1 MFRPA
6 DFAGRRLAFA
16 LAACL
21 AAAAPLAHA
30 QTGATAPAAIPKQHV
45 EVVDAYGGLMGGP
58 LGAYVEGVGQR
69 VAAAAGKPGQCAFHV
84 LNTNVVNAFTSPP
97 GCHVYI
103 SRGLLAIINSEDEL
117 AGVLGHEVGHVT
129 AKHAGKRQKRSIL
142 TGLGVLAVGAITGSE
157 QAAQLAGQAA
167 QLNVLSYSRA
177 QEFQSDDLS
186 VGYINAAGYA
196 PVGMID
202 VLTALDREDRLDNR
216 LRGVE
221 GKATA
226 VWARSHPLTSD
237 RIARAAQRAAALKVA
252 GSPNERPAPFLDAVD
267 GMLYGDDPSQG
278 FVDGRAFSHTG
289 LGIGFAAPAGYTLTN
304 TPSAV
309 LIDNPS
315 GARAQF
321 GLGQASRDRLE
332 DYVTTGLQK
341 ILGQTPAQIGRTQR
355 SSINGFET
363 ASISATAQA
372 SSGPV
377 EVAITAYAADGGR
390 AYHFVT
396 LAPAGRGRELDPLI
410 NSFHRLDA
418 REAAAARPRRIGVVT
433 VRPGDTA
440 ESLAR
445 RMAFPDYQLERF
457 LMINGLDAGARLEP
471 GRAVKLVTF
480 EQR

>member
-1 MFRPA
+1 MFRRA
-6 DFAGRRLAFA
+6 DFAARLMVLTA
-16 LAACL
+16 AACL
-21 AAAAPLAHA
+21 AAGAAPA
-30 QTGATAPAAIPKQHV
+30 QTAAIPKQHV
-45 EVVDAYGGLMGGP
+45 EVVDAYGGLMGGQ
-58 LGAYVEGVGQR
+58 LAAYVDAVGQR
-69 VAAAAGKPGQCAFHV
+69 VAAAAGKPGQCGFHV
-84 LNTNVVNAFTSPP
+84 LNSNLVNAFTAPP

-167 QLNVLSYSRA
+167 QRNVLSYSRT
-177 QEFQSDDLS
+177 QEFQSDDLA

-196 PVGMID
+196 PAGMID
-202 VLTALDREDRLDNR
+202 VLTALDREDRLGNR

-221 GKATA
+221 GKAAA

-237 RIARAAQRAAALKVA
+237 RITRAAQRAAVLTVA
-252 GSPNERPAPFLDAVD
+252 GSASERPAPYLDAVD

-278 FVDGRAFSHTG
+278 FVDGRVFTHTG
-289 LGIGFAAPAGYTLTN
+289 LGIGFSAPVGHELTN

-309 LIDNPS
+309 LINNPS

-321 GLGQASRDRLE
+321 GLGQAPADRLE

-355 SSINGFET
+355 ANINGF
-363 ASISATAQA
+363 AAVSIAATAQA

-377 EVAITAYAADGGR
+377 EVAITAYAAEGGR

-396 LAPAGRGRELDPLI
+396 LAPAGRGREFDPLI

-445 RMAFPDYQLERF
+445 RMAFTDFQLDRF
-457 LMINGLDAGARLEP
+457 LMINGLDANTRLEP